1 MFIPALAPT
10 LEAVTLAAEAVTLAA
25 VVNTAEKAAAKT
37 YQAGKV
43 TRQLTDKYLIPA
55 ADGFSWLIAQID
67 WSEVKEGLIQ
77 AVVITAVAFYTL
89 GQKTRILWSK
99 IERSLVYRSPAV
111 KVITEPEEKV
121 IPQPIQKVN
130 FSPAQKLLPPAAE
143 KVIDRP
149 AQKVNSRPAKKP
161 LTSAQLKNKC
171 KVANLKGYSKLN
183 KSQLISLLEEN
194 NIL

>member
-10 LEAVTLAAEAVTLAA
+10 MEAVTLAAEAVTLAA

-43 TRQLTDKYLIPA
+43 TRRLTDKYLIPA
-55 ADGFSWLIAQID
+55 ADGISWLIAQID
-67 WSEVKEGLIQ
+67 WSEVKDGLIQ

-89 GQKTRILWSK
+89 GQKTRILWSE
-99 IERSLVYRSPAV
+99 IEQALVYRSPEQ

-121 IPQPIQKVN
+121 IPQPV
-130 FSPAQKLLPPAAE
+130 QKLLPPAKEIVSPEPEE
-143 KVIDRP
+143 KVI
-149 AQKVNSRPAKKP
+149 AQPVEKVYSVKE
-161 LTSAQLKNKC
+161 LKNKA
-171 KVANLKGYSKLN
+171 KQAGLSRYSKLN
-183 KSQLISLLEEN
+183 RTELISLLEEN

>member
-43 TRQLTDKYLIPA
+43 TRQLTDKYLLPA
-55 ADGFSWLIAQID
+55 ADGISWLIAQID

-77 AVVITAVAFYTL
+77 AVVITAVAFFTL

-99 IERSLVYRSPAV
+99 IERSLVYRSPEI
-111 KVITEPEEKV
+111 KVN
-121 IPQPIQKVN
+121 PQPEIKVN
-130 FSPAQKLLPPAAE
+130 PQPEIKVSIQPAQKLLPPAKE
-143 KVIDRP
+143 IVTPQP

-183 KSQLISLLEEN
+183 KSQLISPLEEN

>member
-43 TRQLTDKYLIPA
+43 TRQLTDKYLLPA
-55 ADGFSWLIAQID
+55 ADGISWLIAQID

-77 AVVITAVAFYTL
+77 AVVITAVAFFTL

-99 IERSLVYRSPAV
+99 IERSLVYRSPEI
-111 KVITEPEEKV
+111 KVN
-121 IPQPIQKVN
+121 PQPEIKVSIQ
-130 FSPAQKLLPPAAE
+130 PAQKLLPPAKE
-143 KVIDRP
+143 IVTPQP